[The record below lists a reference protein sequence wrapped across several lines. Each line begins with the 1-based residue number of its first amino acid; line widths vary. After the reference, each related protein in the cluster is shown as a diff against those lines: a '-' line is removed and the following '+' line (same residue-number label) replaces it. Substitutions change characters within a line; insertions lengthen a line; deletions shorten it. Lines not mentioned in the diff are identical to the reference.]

1 MDCYP
6 LPMDNKFKG
15 TYIRGLNFIL
25 MVRFRYVVLVLLALS
40 FGAPLFAQK
49 GRTIPSADVQTLRG
63 RPFDTQDLSNGGKPM
78 IINFWATWCKPC
90 KRELNAI
97 DEVYEKWQKETGVK
111 LFAISVDDARSKNR
125 VRPFVNGSGW
135 DYKVYLD
142 PNQNFMRALNVN
154 NPPHTFLVNGNG
166 KIGWEHNGYAPGDE
180 DKLYKKLKALGSSK
194 KAQEGASSEKK

>member
-1 MDCYP
+1 MITFRKLFLILIACALAP
-6 LPMDNKFKG
+6 
-15 TYIRGLNFIL
+15 GLL
-25 MVRFRYVVLVLLALS
+25 
-40 FGAPLFAQK
+40 AQK
-49 GRTIPSADVQTLRG
+49 GRTVPSADVQTLRG
-63 RPFDTQDLSNGGKPM
+63 RPFDTEDLSNGGKPM

-97 DEVYEKWQKETGVK
+97 DEVYDKWKEETGVK
-111 LFAISVDDARSKNR
+111 LYAISVDDSRSKNR

-166 KIGWEHNGYAPGDE
+166 KIVWEHNGYAPGDE
-180 DKLYKKLKALGSSK
+180 DKLYKKLKGLSSAEKDNEGSSK
-194 KAQEGASSEKK
+194 EE